1 MTIKIARCAS
11 ESYVVRDMDSN
22 VITIYLSDPSKLAKG
37 MEVAYRMAGRE
48 GEAHRRNT
56 CQDAAERG
64 IMMT

>member
-1 MTIKIARCAS
+1 MTIRVARCAS

-22 VITIYLSDPSKLAKG
+22 VITIYLSDPSKLADG

-48 GEAHRRNT
+48 GEVHRRNT
-56 CQDAAERG
+56 CHEAAEHG